1 MKKILFFTFILF
13 FNTLVFSK
21 NYTTETNILNEAY
34 GFQLGDLIVIEDK
47 IISNKKFLKVPKL
60 IIKKMPNYGF
70 RKFIDS
76 EQDLENEIFL
86 RPSVKQKILTDYK
99 NMKNIIF
106 NIFSKK
112 QLKQIEINEDI
123 NLESIQKY
131 FSGNYI

>member
-1 MKKILFFTFILF
+1 M
-13 FNTLVFSK
+13 
-21 NYTTETNILNEAY
+21 ER
-34 GFQLGDLIVIEDK
+34 
-47 IISNKKFLKVPKL
+47 
-60 IIKKMPNYGF
+60 F

-76 EQDLENEIFL
+76 EQDLEHEIFL